1 MKCPQCMQDWD
12 GAQCTRCGYERQE
25 SPRIFAA
32 LPQGVLLAGR
42 YRLGNALADSRQAI
56 GYLAWDQQTGNT
68 VLLEEFYPKS
78 NAARMDNGQV
88 AGRRNPVLFSQ
99 AQEMFLKRDG
109 RSSKM
114 LPCIDSFSAGG
125 TAWRVYQPH
134 AGRDYRQQ
142 MEALLDEPLLF
153 RDHQDR
159 VLMTINALPMPQLP
173 QIRAYQPSGS
183 IARGRRRR
191 IVYRALVGAAVLLV
205 AWFFLTQNAPVSVT
219 LRVPLFE
226 AQEVFLQPP
235 DGELQDIT
243 AQITANEGEEI
254 SEDGLETYQ
263 VFSYDTKLKPGT
275 YVLSITDNVGSK
287 QEKEF
292 HVSPRSATSV
302 EANPLDPI
310 PQVSIG
316 APAGPDSLAKQVIDR
331 LMALGYLDYA
341 DDSINTFNKIAMDGY
356 KRFAQNNSINVSE
369 DAKGIY
375 RNGLVK
381 LMSDQKVVSVPYVAV
396 GDTGP
401 RANNI
406 VSHLR
411 RLHFLGGDDVVS
423 GLDEKAME
431 AYQAFLKENNKISTT
446 KKQLS
451 VEDAKYL
458 SQHSTVKKPDLIV
471 GKGIDGQK
479 TSGIITQKIL
489 ESIVAKLKAL
499 KVLDENEQVK
509 VFGEKAYTAFIKA
522 AKTSVRA
529 EQVEGSTYLYGVD
542 INAIKTFLDDH
553 LTPTPTPPPVSV
565 PVNAF
570 VFRWDKQNMPTGQDG
585 LMLVQAGKKPGKADI
600 KYIEPPLSRVTI
612 DLGRFSHN
620 LKTVTLRYVS
630 EGQEKVCLSLPAN
643 KSQTIIWLPVGK
655 KFELALSA
663 EYLGDNKREI
673 SFDVLKPSDSLV
685 VPDQAIEWKIQV
697 DEKALVD
704 FVDYNALPIPVEAHV
719 WLDGTQLTFSGLP
732 EDFDQNA
739 VQKLYSEKKLVRQQ
753 AGEGKASKEVVF
765 SELTFAPDAPFQ
777 ELYADKEPLLKDL
790 LFTLSPGPVGVTF
803 ATLSN
808 LSLPVGSYTLSL
820 QPAEGMEENLMAP
833 LSFTIDTEPAEPLQL
848 PFNAQAVRAQLKL
861 SLLRVKGE
869 SALLNGKDGD
879 GLALGDVLEKALLD
893 PGDAVLQQAALLSG
907 LQGLEQ
913 KYYQGKIQLQD
924 QYGNQC
930 MIPGGVDSM
939 ELEPGTYYLALLGSE
954 TYKSQ
959 ELTIAAEAA
968 AFAFDETTQGKI
980 RQDAL
985 QTLQPLWM
993 YATTSRDVMK
1003 VILSEDIPLDD
1014 EDHKSIFERK
1024 EKEYEKYYP
1033 IVIISPEGHGD
1044 GPVSQ
1049 LALYNIT
1056 ESATDK
1062 HIIALKPYDPN
1073 KASRLELEVWA
1084 PKDRKPALE
1093 LRPLAADD
1101 DDTVQAATLKW
1112 DILAEG
1118 MKTINFVL
1126 VDYVKL
1132 VQSKQTNFMPV
1143 AGAEFKFY
1151 FRTDNKESEP
1161 KEDNPIT
1168 SVTHQGAPTGIQNW
1182 VLLPTGRDIWINLG
1196 TDQYGWF
1203 NIKEVG
1209 NVGEFQ
1215 VVKEFKTKESQTQL
1229 ESQTTENAQTNGKP
1243 EGVEDGETNV
1253 QPENTLDANQQ
1264 LEGVPSSDPGADS
1277 LGKESK
1283 ENLDETYTE
1292 RAKAY
1297 LASGIEP
1304 ENITDEAKAKEEEV
1318 ELRRIG
1324 LWYPESRSRV
1334 SNAEY
1339 KSKIEAII
1347 KQIKEF
1353 VPQDQEPTI

>member
-1 MKCPQCMQDWD
+1 MAKKKRMKASFIRKFGTYMH
-12 GAQCTRCGYERQE
+12 R
-25 SPRIFAA
+25 A
-32 LPQGVLLAGR
+32 LIAVTLLLA
-42 YRLGNALADSRQAI
+42 S
-56 GYLAWDQQTGNT
+56 
-68 VLLEEFYPKS
+68 
-78 NAARMDNGQV
+78 
-88 AGRRNPVLFSQ
+88 
-99 AQEMFLKRDG
+99 
-109 RSSKM
+109 
-114 LPCIDSFSAGG
+114 
-125 TAWRVYQPH
+125 
-134 AGRDYRQQ
+134 
-142 MEALLDEPLLF
+142 
-153 RDHQDR
+153 
-159 VLMTINALPMPQLP
+159 
-173 QIRAYQPSGS
+173 
-183 IARGRRRR
+183 
-191 IVYRALVGAAVLLV
+191 
-205 AWFFLTQNAPVSVT
+205 WFFLTQNASVQK
-219 LRVPLFE
+219 LCVPLCK
-226 AQEVFLQPP
+226 AQETALDEATRQAATLQ
-235 DGELQDIT
+235 L
-243 AQITANEGEEI
+243 
-254 SEDGLETYQ
+254 
-263 VFSYDTKLKPGT
+263 
-275 YVLSITDNVGSK
+275 VL
-287 QEKEF
+287 
-292 HVSPRSATSV
+292 
-302 EANPLDPI
+302 LDPT
-310 PQVSIG
+310 PQVAIG
-316 APAGPDSLAKQVIDR
+316 APAEPGSLAGQAIER
-331 LMALGYLDYA
+331 LKALGYLDFA
-341 DDSINTFNKIAMDGY
+341 DESINTFDQTAMDGY
-356 KRFAQNNSINVSE
+356 KHFVQRNGIIISE
-369 DAKGIY
+369 DAKAKGIY
-375 RNGLVK
+375 RGGLAK
-381 LMSDQKVVSVPYVAV
+381 LMSDLKGLVSVPYIVA
-396 GDTGP
+396 GNAGP
-401 RANNI
+401 RADNI
-406 VSHLR
+406 VFHLR
-411 RLHFLGGDDVVS
+411 RLHFLGGNDVVS
-423 GLDEKAME
+423 GLDDKAMA
-431 AYQAFLKENNKISTT
+431 AYQDFLMENNKSLPQAPLEIS
-446 KKQLS
+446 
-451 VEDAKYL
+451 VDDARYL
-458 SQHSTVKKPDLIV
+458 SSHTLVKRPDLIV
-471 GKGIDGQK
+471 GKAVSGQY
-479 TSGIITQKIL
+479 TSGVISQELL

-499 KVLDENEQVK
+499 RVLDENEPVN

-1229 ESQTTENAQTNGKP
+1229 
-1243 EGVEDGETNV
+1243 D
-1253 QPENTLDANQQ
+1253 
-1264 LEGVPSSDPGADS
+1264 
-1277 LGKESK
+1277 SK
-1283 ENLDETYTE
+1283 ENSVEKYTE

-1297 LASGIEP
+1297 LASGIKP
-1304 ENITDEAKAKEEEV
+1304 EDIIDEAKAYEEERKLRMNGLIYTNILEKVSDNV
-1318 ELRRIG
+1318 EK
-1324 LWYPESRSRV
+1324 EQ
-1334 SNAEY
+1334 
-1339 KSKIEAII
+1339 IEAII
-1347 KQIKEF
+1347 DKIRTF
-1353 VPQDQEPTI
+1353 RTGY